1 LVKVSNFKS
10 QSPKLWFFYKLKG
23 GEMGREELGPLDKY
37 GAYICFQPGIGPSKK
52 TRFQKLTQPITN
64 VVDKLRGIELVE
76 GASGDIYK
84 TKRTK
89 DSNGLNEGNTS
100 RLIGGID

>member
-1 LVKVSNFKS
+1 
-10 QSPKLWFFYKLKG
+10 
-23 GEMGREELGPLDKY
+23 MGNELDPLDKY

-52 TRFQKLTQPITN
+52 TRLQKLAQPITN

-76 GASGDIYK
+76 GASGEIYK

-100 RLIGGID
+100 RLIGPQSR